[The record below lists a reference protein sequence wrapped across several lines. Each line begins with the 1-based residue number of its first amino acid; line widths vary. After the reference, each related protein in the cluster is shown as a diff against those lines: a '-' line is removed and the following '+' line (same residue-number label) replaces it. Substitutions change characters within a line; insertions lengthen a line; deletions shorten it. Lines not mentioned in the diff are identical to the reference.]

1 MEVEFRLGFFIKFI
15 REQLKRLFHLS
26 TDINNNKRNE
36 NMKHSPSPGIY
47 FKGLIKILEFS

>member
-47 FKGLIKILEFS
+47 FKGLIKILDFS